1 MPSNPENPDSKIFIR
16 NFDVLNSTIMF
27 SFKHFTF
34 SFLLFS
40 LFSCG
45 EAKQE
50 TAQAETAPAEQGVQ
64 YGAAS
69 VKNLQQLLNTYYAL
83 KDNLVAADSIR
94 SKEAAAQLASALDTL
109 QLQADTSL
117 KLSSLTYP
125 SVIKEASVNLS
136 KTTVLEEQRAVFE
149 TISDNMFEL
158 IQTLRPSGIE
168 TYRQYC
174 PMAFNDKGAYWLSNV
189 NKIKNP
195 YYGKKMLT
203 CGEVAQEL
211 RYK

>member
-1 MPSNPENPDSKIFIR
+1 MYSLKYFV
-16 NFDVLNSTIMF
+16 FFL
-27 SFKHFTF
+27 
-34 SFLLFS
+34 LLFS
-40 LFSCG
+40 ALSCG
-45 EAKQE
+45 EVKQE

-69 VKNLQQLLNTYYAL
+69 VKNLQQLLKAYYAL
-83 KDNLVAADSIR
+83 KDDLVAADSIKA
-94 SKEAAAQLASALDTL
+94 KEAAAQLASALDTL

-125 SVIKEASVNLS
+125 SVIKEASVNFS
-136 KTTVLEEQRAVFE
+136 KTTALEEQRAVFE
-149 TISDNMFEL
+149 TISENIFEL

-195 YYGKKMLT
+195 YFGKKMLT

>member
-1 MPSNPENPDSKIFIR
+1 MYSLKY
-16 NFDVLNSTIMF
+16 LAYLLL
-27 SFKHFTF
+27 TF
-34 SFLLFS
+34 SLL
-40 LFSCG
+40 SCG
-45 EAKQE
+45 DEKKEAP
-50 TAQAETAPAEQGVQ
+50 QAETAPSEQGVQ
-64 YGAAS
+64 YGAQS
-69 VKNLQQLLNTYYAL
+69 VRNIQQLLTAYYAL
-83 KDNLVAADSIR
+83 KDNLVASDSIKA
-94 SKEAAAQLASALDTL
+94 KEAAAQLASALDTL

-136 KTTVLEEQRAVFE
+136 KTTALEEQRAVFE
-149 TISDNMFEL
+149 TISDNLFEL

-174 PMAFNDKGAYWLSNV
+174 PMAFNDKGAYWLSDI

>member
-1 MPSNPENPDSKIFIR
+1 
-16 NFDVLNSTIMF
+16 MF
-27 SFKHFTF
+27 MHLLKYLAYLL
-34 SFLLFS
+34 LLFS
-40 LFSCG
+40 FFSCG

-50 TAQAETAPAEQGVQ
+50 TAKAETAPTEQGIE
-64 YGAAS
+64 YDATS
-69 VKNLQQLLNTYYAL
+69 VKNIQELLNVYYSL
-83 KDNLVAADSIR
+83 KDALVAADSA
-94 SKEAAAQLASALDTL
+94 KAKDAAVQMAATLDTL

-117 KLSSLTYP
+117 KLSSLSYP

-136 KTTVLEEQRAVFE
+136 KLTALEEQRAVFE
-149 TISDNMFEL
+149 TISDNLFEL

-174 PMAFNDKGAYWLSNV
+174 PMAFNDKGAYWLSNIS
-189 NKIKNP
+189 KIKNP